1 MVMEETERNLREKI
15 EQEAKNTLKKNMWEG
30 YANDILTGLQKN
42 PGVQPDR
49 PIWELVQNARD
60 VAYENKKTK
69 IVFIRKQDHSYFN
82 IMVNR
87 YSYNITIAYF
97 TDKFESSRRY
107 HTSWAIWNR
116 FPYYP

>member
-60 VAYENKKTK
+60 VAYENKKAK
-69 IVFIRKQDHSYFN
+69 IVFIRKQDHFY
-82 IMVNR
+82 R
-87 YSYNITIAYF
+87 
-97 TDKFESSRRY
+97 
-107 HTSWAIWNR
+107 
-116 FPYYP
+116 